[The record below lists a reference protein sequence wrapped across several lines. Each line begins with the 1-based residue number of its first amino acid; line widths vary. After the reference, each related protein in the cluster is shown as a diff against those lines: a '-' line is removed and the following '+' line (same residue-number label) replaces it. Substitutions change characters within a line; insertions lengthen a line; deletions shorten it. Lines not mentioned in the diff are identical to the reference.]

1 LLAGF
6 GWVWTLGVIV
16 AAFALAYEQR
26 LVKPT
31 DLSNV
36 NKAFFTVNGFV
47 GIGLLL
53 FALVDLVSRGLR
65 P

>member
-1 LLAGF
+1 
-6 GWVWTLGVIV
+6 
-16 AAFALAYEQR
+16 LAYEQR